1 MVTPWSRTSPISRQQ
16 RPLLRR
22 QGVDDRLIDIDALAL
37 YLDLSKNTI
46 YDWRKRG
53 QGPAAFKLGKHLRWR
68 LSEVDAW
75 LED

>member
-1 MVTPWSRTSPISRQQ
+1 
-16 RPLLRR
+16 
-22 QGVDDRLIDIDALAL
+22 VDDRLIDIDALAL